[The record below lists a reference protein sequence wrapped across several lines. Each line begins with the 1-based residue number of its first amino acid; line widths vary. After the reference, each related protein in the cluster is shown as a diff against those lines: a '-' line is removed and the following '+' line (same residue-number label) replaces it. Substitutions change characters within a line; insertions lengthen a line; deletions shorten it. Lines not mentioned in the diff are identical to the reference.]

1 MWFSKWIIR
10 SKRKK
15 TRLCTTNIIEK
26 MALNI
31 IERETESKS
40 SKPQKRKR
48 VVLDDE
54 FRSKLLA
61 G

>member
-1 MWFSKWIIR
+1 
-10 SKRKK
+10 
-15 TRLCTTNIIEK
+15 L
-26 MALNI
+26 AI

-48 VVLDDE
+48 AALDDE